1 MVDPWLL
8 RFNQQKR
15 VEMMEE
21 KAIKLL
27 YGGHVP
33 ALPRSARD
41 SKQRTTFMSPVF

>member
-8 RFNQQKR
+8 RFNQQKKSGSDG
-15 VEMMEE
+15 E
-21 KAIKLL
+21 KSDKAFMRWSRS
-27 YGGHVP
+27 